1 MQKSFIIDVL
11 YDPKY
16 AFEILIA
23 IFVRTEYDFVSC
35 NLFLT
40 LVKSIRNLNGH
51 SIQPYRIHGEKTVPI
66 VKGGEATKMEEMEF
80 YAIETFGST
89 GKGLVH
95 DDMECS
101 HYMKNFD
108 VGHVPLRFSIFPFFF
123 CLVEGTR
130 NTF

>member
-23 IFVRTEYDFVSC
+23 IFVRTEYGLVSC
-35 NLFLT
+35 NLFPT

-108 VGHVPLRFSIFPFFF
+108 VGHVPLRFSTFPFFF
-123 CLVEGTR
+123 CLGEGT